1 LVPGKDHEPA
11 YARYTDD
18 PEVGYGEPGI
28 LLQTQQ
34 RLMDGS
40 YCYRPAIGIVPLMN
54 VLSSEQDGHLDQ
66 LSHSIHRQRDISLQ
80 INDELDVHTGLL
92 EELDTELD
100 QTEGRLSGAR
110 RRLERVARG
119 TKENGK
125 SSSCQEFCKIADDTT
140 LRDIGSTVMIVVLIL
155 LLLILIIA
163 FKT

>member
-1 LVPGKDHEPA
+1 
-11 YARYTDD
+11 
-18 PEVGYGEPGI
+18 
-28 LLQTQQ
+28 
-34 RLMDGS
+34 M
-40 YCYRPAIGIVPLMN
+40 
-54 VLSSEQDGHLDQ
+54 LSSEQDGHLDQ
-66 LSHSIHRQRDISLQ
+66 LSHSINRQRDISLQ

-119 TKENGK
+119 TRENGT
-125 SSSCQEFCKIADDTT
+125 SSCWEIYRIADDMI
-140 LRDIGSTVMIVVLIL
+140 LRGIGSTVMIVVLIL